1 MTGLAG
7 RLSCLPGGLRISLET
22 SATEA
27 EKAKCKNREE
37 ISASQMAQL
46 GKESACNTE
55 DMGSIL
61 RSERSPGGGHGNPLQ
76 HSYIGN
82 PIDRGAGRATVCAL
96 TKPSDVT

>member
-37 ISASQMAQL
+37 ISASWVAQL

-55 DMGSIL
+55 DMGSIPG
-61 RSERSPGGGHGNPLQ
+61 SERSPGEGNGNWLQYSCLGNPT
-76 HSYIGN
+76 
-82 PIDRGAGRATVCAL
+82 DKGA
-96 TKPSDVT
+96 